1 MKRREKC
8 EGNRD
13 WHPSRTFSTT
23 DSTKS
28 SIGQPQVFEP
38 QLNCRNM
45 GESGRGSDTV
55 GGGWHMRPSIPTRQL
70 GNDYDTLIKPKN

>member
-23 DSTKS
+23 DATKS
-28 SIGQPQVFEP
+28 SIEQPQVFEP
-38 QLNCRNM
+38 VLNCRN
-45 GESGRGSDTV
+45 GEGKGFGTV
-55 GGGWHMRPSIPTRQL
+55 GGGWHMRPSLPTRQL